1 MLECYTVLK
10 NTWNNFSTHAAVDPN
25 HTLKP
30 SHHNSVSRRWP
41 LFLLIH
47 VCFWSLGCLLLH
59 NHKTVVWHVHMNIH
73 FLPHVQF
80 VYFWGALCLY
90 CIKAKIPKRER
101 KVVREVMLCSKGPGP
116 VLFCSLITWC
126 QVSYQG
132 RPQFVFF
139 EVDIL
144 LPHKHSSRCYCSV
157 CIDVSFGFH
166 IIFLHWF
173 TGGHQ
178 PL

>member
-80 VYFWGALCLY
+80 VYFWGGFVSVLY
-90 CIKAKIPKRER
+90 KGKDPKER
-101 KVVREVMLCSKGPGP
+101 KKSGERGNVMQQGARAGPFLQPYYMVPGELP
-116 VLFCSLITWC
+116 RATTICLFW
-126 QVSYQG
+126 
-132 RPQFVFF
+132 
-139 EVDIL
+139 
-144 LPHKHSSRCYCSV
+144 
-157 CIDVSFGFH
+157 
-166 IIFLHWF
+166 
-173 TGGHQ
+173 GGHITPSQ
-178 PL
+178 TQLQMLL